1 MTEMD
6 DQTCETCTHFPPSSC
21 DGKPCSL
28 CDLEDPKLDC
38 YQRKE
43 EWNG

>member
-1 MTEMD
+1 MTEMT

-38 YQRKE
+38 YQME
-43 EWNG
+43 ET